1 MELFLCFPYIYMY
14 DIVLHYMRTMKK
26 EKRIILRIEDD
37 LHLFLEQKRK
47 LNRTTISHEVRQI
60 ILDRFNDER
69 SRK

>member
-1 MELFLCFPYIYMY
+1 MY
-14 DIVLHYMRTMKK
+14 DIVLHYMGNMKK

-69 SRK
+69 THK

>member
-1 MELFLCFPYIYMY
+1 MY
-14 DIVLHYMRTMKK
+14 DIVLHYIRTMKK

-69 SRK
+69 ARK